1 MAVFTEVARAGSQIL
16 VHRHHRQSSNLETLS
31 GDALL
36 GRLLL
41 LSFTGVLLLCLLAK
55 ADAIR
60 GAALMRL
67 WFPMCVYIYSYV
79 HTHRFFTLAFMSM

>member
-41 LSFTGVLLLCLLAK
+41 LSFIVLECFCFVYWLRQMLSGELL
-55 ADAIR
+55 
-60 GAALMRL
+60 
-67 WFPMCVYIYSYV
+67 
-79 HTHRFFTLAFMSM
+79 